1 MKLHGLEVSMYK
13 HEGNS
18 MEQAWDIFL
27 KVADEFIAGNRL
39 KYPWVT
45 ERQNDN
51 PRYRDIINE
60 TDPARAS
67 QFYYV
72 KDEGVLTA
80 TEI

>member
-1 MKLHGLEVSMYK
+1 MKLHGLDVSMYK

-39 KYPWVT
+39 KYTWVT
-45 ERQNDN
+45 EKQAANRK
-51 PRYRDIINE
+51 YRDIITE
-60 TDPARAS
+60 TDPARAN

>member
-1 MKLHGLEVSMYK
+1 MCFQHYTIHFAFVKSF
-13 HEGNS
+13 
-18 MEQAWDIFL
+18 IFL

-39 KYPWVT
+39 KYTWVT